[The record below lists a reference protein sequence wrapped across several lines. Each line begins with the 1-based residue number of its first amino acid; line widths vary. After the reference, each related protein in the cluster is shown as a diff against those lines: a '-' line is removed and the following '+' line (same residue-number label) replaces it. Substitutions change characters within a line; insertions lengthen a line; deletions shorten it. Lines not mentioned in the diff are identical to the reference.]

1 MEMIVRNP
9 HDGIYT
15 ATSDYVHALEVRQ
28 PDRLVFVSG
37 TMGLD
42 EAGAA
47 GVDLDSQLQ
56 LIWSNLRRILAEAQ
70 MTADNIVRLTSY
82 LRDASF
88 AEANQIA
95 RVAALG
101 ARRVATTAIVVETLR
116 EDWLVEIEIIAAA

>member
-15 ATSDYVHALEVRQ
+15 ATSDYGHALEVRQ

>member
-15 ATSDYVHALEVRQ
+15 ATSDYVHAMEVRQ

-47 GVDLDSQLQ
+47 GVDLGSQLQ